1 MELIRVHEMD
11 NVAVALRPLTAG
23 EELSL
28 PWGGRISVRDAV
40 PSSHKIALDD
50 LTKGQTVYRY
60 GQPIG
65 TALQDIPQ
73 GRWVHTHNLGA
84 LESTTAG
91 AAPAG
96 SREAERRG
104 APATFPGYRRSK
116 GLPGV
121 RNYLLVLPTVSCANG
136 VVRAIG
142 RAFPQAVAIEHGSG
156 CGRAGGDHQRTLR
169 VLQGCGTHPNVA
181 AVILVGLGCEGV
193 RGDELAQR
201 ISESG
206 RPVEYFEIQKVG
218 GTRKCAEKGIQ
229 AARALWDKVPAHRRE
244 PRPLSEL
251 MLGLECGGSDALSG
265 LTANPAV
272 GFVSDR
278 VVAAGGTVILSETT
292 EMIGTTH
299 LLQARAANPAVSKA
313 IGAMIGKNED
323 LARRVLGD
331 KAHLIIASGNM
342 EGGLTTIAEK
352 SLGCIAKGG
361 CSTVEEVVTY
371 AETPTRRGLVL
382 MDTPGYDV
390 ESLGGMLA
398 AGCQAMLFTTG
409 RGSPVGSPLAPVV
422 KVASNSDLWCRM
434 PDDMDVN
441 AGQIADGRKS
451 LDELGE
457 ELWAYLGEVL
467 AGKLTKAEEND
478 QGVMGFSMTMEAF

>member
-1 MELIRVHEMD
+1 MDLIRVHEMD
-11 NVAVALRPLTAG
+11 NVAVALRPLVAG

-28 PWGGRISVRDAV
+28 PWDGRLAAREAV
-40 PSSHKIALDD
+40 PPSHKIALAD
-50 LTKGQTVYRY
+50 LAQGQTVYRY

-65 TALQDIPQ
+65 VALRDVPR
-73 GRWVHTHNLGA
+73 GHWVHTHNLGA
-84 LESTTAG
+84 LEGVGAG
-91 AAPAG
+91 ALPAG
-96 SREAERRG
+96 ARDAERRRG
-104 APATFPGYRRSK
+104 PATFPGYPRPK
-116 GLPGV
+116 GFAGV

-142 RAFPQAVAIEHGSG
+142 RAFPQAVAIEHGYG
-156 CGRAGGDHQRTLR
+156 CGRAGEDHQRTLR

-181 AVILVGLGCEGV
+181 AVVLVGLGCEGV
-193 RGDELAQR
+193 RGEDLAQR
-201 ISESG
+201 IGESG
-206 RPVEYFEIQKVG
+206 RPVEYLGIQSVG
-218 GTRKCAEKGIQ
+218 GTRKCTERGVH
-229 AARALWDKVPAHRRE
+229 AARALWEKVSAQRRE

-272 GFVSDR
+272 GYVSDL
-278 VVAAGGTVILSETT
+278 VVAAGGTAILSETT

-299 LLQARAANPAVSKA
+299 LLQARAASPAVSEA

-331 KAHLIIASGNM
+331 KAHLIIAPGNM
-342 EGGLTTIAEK
+342 DGGLTTIAEK

-361 CSTVEEVVTY
+361 CSTIQEVVGY
-371 AETPTRRGLVL
+371 AQVPSRRGLIL

-409 RGSPVGSPLAPVV
+409 RGSPVGNPLAPVV
-422 KVASNSDLWCRM
+422 KVASNSELWRRM

-467 AGKLTKAEEND
+467 AGRLTKAEEND